1 MSKFLLTLVFIAASI
16 LSAHANNCD
25 IKINKVIDDPSI
37 QKMLEKGLAKKGY
50 IASTSAE
57 AEYALNI
64 YYGHAT
70 TLTDCYIYSA
80 YLRVENSGKQTIAES
95 LAEASFLREILNRYS
110 IPKAVTRK
118 SLRKLLRVL
127 PTCE

>member
-37 QKMLEKGLAKKGY
+37 EKMLEKGLAKKGY
-50 IASTSAE
+50 VTSNSEE
-57 AEYALNI
+57 AEYSLNI

-70 TLTDCYIYSA
+70 TLTDCYIFSA
-80 YLRVENSGKQTIAES
+80 YLRLENSGKQTIAES
-95 LAEASFLREILNRYS
+95 SSEASLLRELVNRHS
-110 IPKAVTRK
+110 IPKAMTRK
-118 SLRKLLRVL
+118 ALKKLLRVL
-127 PTCE
+127 HKE